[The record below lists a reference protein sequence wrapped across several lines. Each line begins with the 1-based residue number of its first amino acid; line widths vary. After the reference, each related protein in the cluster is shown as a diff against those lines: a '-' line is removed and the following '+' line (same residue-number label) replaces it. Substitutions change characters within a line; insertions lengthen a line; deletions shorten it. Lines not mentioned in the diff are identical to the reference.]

1 MDCAP
6 KALLAA
12 VLAFSAAACCAPP
25 RIDDRSTPDK
35 AYLTFR
41 DAVSHDEFRREYAC
55 LSPGLRR
62 SLSVRSPA
70 DWSDLRAIVLTSD
83 HLVIRGIKSSD
94 PEGEPRVDGKGA
106 ELDLSFPFGIR
117 GRVWLTQ
124 KVVVQVRYEG
134 SDHPP
139 IYGTLE
145 TLDLQF
151 GRSEDEGGRPVIGV
165 AVSPR
170 QLDAWREQHGI
181 EIEEG
186 RKVRAVEIRTEWF
199 LDGFEIGGE
208 TPQSVS
214 ESRDLGA
221 GEQTP

>member
-1 MDCAP
+1 MERAST
-6 KALLAA
+6 AILAA
-12 VLAFSAAACCAPP
+12 ALAFSAAACCAPP

-41 DAVSHDEFRREYAC
+41 DAVSHDEVRREYEC
-55 LSPGLRR
+55 LSPHLRR

-94 PEGEPRVDGKGA
+94 PEGEPRVEGKRA

-124 KVVVQVRYEG
+124 NVVVQVRYEG

-145 TLDLQF
+145 TLDLVF
-151 GRSEDEGGRPVIGV
+151 SPSEQERAGPVIGV
-165 AVSPR
+165 AVSQR

-186 RKVRAVEIRTEWF
+186 RKVRAVEIKTEWF

-208 TPQSVS
+208 TPESVS
-214 ESRDLGA
+214 ESRDQKA
-221 GEQTP
+221 DQQSP